1 MNTLKTII
9 IDDTPLA
16 VEKLEGFVRQVPVL
30 KHECSFNRALDAIRY
45 MQENEVD
52 LIFLDIQMDEFSGLQ
67 FMDALQNPPHIVIV
81 SAYSQYAVDGFEHNV
96 VDYLFKPY
104 SFERFLKDID
114 KVIARQKDSKT
125 KDYMFVKS
133 EYRMVR
139 IDFRDI
145 LYVVSKGAYLQF
157 VLKNDVRIMTL
168 MNFST
173 LLSHLPSSD
182 FVRVHRSY
190 VVSTDKIEGVS
201 GNVLEIGKARILVGR
216 SYREN
221 FSKNVL

>member
-96 VDYLFKPY
+96 VDYLLKPY
-104 SFERFLKDID
+104 SFERFLKAID